1 MDFPMGK
8 IALLKNDIQMVGQRV
23 SKSRIETSTVITE
36 SLNLLMQARPIQ
48 RKYQILEIP
57 LTSRIPMKIFARL
70 LQGQLML
77 DVNQFLH
84 IILRIN
90 MVIDILYTQT
100 IISPDLIPDPSR
112 IKSFPRAPNQA

>member
-84 IILRIN
+84 IILRID

-100 IISPDLIPDPSR
+100 IIRPDLIPDPSR

>member
-100 IISPDLIPDPSR
+100 IIRPDLIPDPSR
-112 IKSFPRAPNQA
+112 IKSFPRAPNQP

>member
-84 IILRIN
+84 IILRID

>member
-100 IISPDLIPDPSR
+100 IIRPDLIPDPSR